1 MTFEGPWVR
10 LSDGFHLHLPPT
22 AESQTTDD
30 HQTLASGGEETV
42 TSSGGE
48 PGVPRAAEQQEAG
61 SVSDETPTLPDFEA
75 CLVLLDVCLLN
86 E

>member
-1 MTFEGPWVR
+1 M
-10 LSDGFHLHLPPT
+10 
-22 AESQTTDD
+22 
-30 HQTLASGGEETV
+30 

-48 PGVPRAAEQQEAG
+48 PGVPQAAEQQEAG
-61 SVSDETPTLPDFEA
+61 SASDETPTLPDFEA